1 MDSQVEIVA
10 AVENALKDIVDTFK
24 LKDTIP
30 WCVLSHIDIQE
41 MDHHVTKLVCNIA
54 DTALSPD
61 QAARETITII
71 REMVGKKVNSSRR
84 HGSV

>member
-1 MDSQVEIVA
+1 V
-10 AVENALKDIVDTFK
+10 
-24 LKDTIP
+24 
-30 WCVLSHIDIQE
+30 
-41 MDHHVTKLVCNIA
+41 DHHVTKLVCNIA
-54 DTALSPD
+54 DTALSPN